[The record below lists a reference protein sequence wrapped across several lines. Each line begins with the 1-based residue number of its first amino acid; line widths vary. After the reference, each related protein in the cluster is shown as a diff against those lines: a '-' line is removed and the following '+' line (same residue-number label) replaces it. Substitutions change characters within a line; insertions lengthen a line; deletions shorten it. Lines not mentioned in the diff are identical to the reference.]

1 MPPGRCKYRASVHQ
15 HYRKAVDCCDG
26 AQNLAAT
33 RAGLACC
40 GNAKEPS
47 CPASLRKGISFG
59 LSSAEMEGK
68 LSALVMAPS
77 RRKSEICSA
86 ICMATFSCASRV
98 DAPRC
103 GVQITLFDVNRM
115 LSVAGSTS

>member
-1 MPPGRCKYRASVHQ
+1 MRTDLSPVSIVWP
-15 HYRKAVDCCDG
+15 
-26 AQNLAAT
+26 
-33 RAGLACC
+33 
-40 GNAKEPS
+40 AKEPS
-47 CPASLRKGISFG
+47 CSASLRNGISFG
-59 LSSAEMEGK
+59 LSSAEMDGK
-68 LSALVMAPS
+68 LSALTMAPS
-77 RRKSEICSA
+77 SRKSEICSA